1 MLSLRRKFLAV
12 YGHDQ
17 VPPVGLDELKRLS
30 GSKQKP
36 SVGYGAANLLI
47 PDSYGG
53 GVGGSGVTRPRTIRR
68 RHPLEP

>member
-53 GVGGSGVTRPRTIRR
+53 GVGGSQWSDTATDDPSSAST
-68 RHPLEP
+68 